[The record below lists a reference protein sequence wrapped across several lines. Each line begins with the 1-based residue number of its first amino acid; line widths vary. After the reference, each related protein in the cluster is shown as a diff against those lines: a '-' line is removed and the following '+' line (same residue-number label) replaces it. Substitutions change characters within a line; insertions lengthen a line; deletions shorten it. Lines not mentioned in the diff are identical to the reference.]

1 MMRQTLMK
9 QTLGSIAGGILLL
22 LFAYVHFTGGRGEPA
37 VAREAPIVNDSTR
50 RGQEPWMANEHHFA
64 ETRKHARKGALQ
76 GLDQAWAAYCGEGR
90 SKLISGLNYYFERR
104 GAEQRNPPKAWGE
117 SWARHVKT
125 AWATA
130 DDSRIERL
138 AQAAYGRGYF
148 TLNDLRPGN
157 RAAAGDVLGKERVTG
172 KGCQ

>member
-1 MMRQTLMK
+1 VTQAHW
-9 QTLGSIAGGILLL
+9 SIAGGILLL
-22 LFAYVHFTGGRGEPA
+22 LFAYLQFAGGRSAPL
-37 VAREAPIVNDSTR
+37 VAKEAPFVHEATR
-50 RGQEPWMANEHHFA
+50 RLQERGQEPWMVNEHMRVD
-64 ETRKHARKGALQ
+64 TRKHARKGALQ

-90 SKLISGLNYYFERR
+90 QKLISGLDYYFERR
-104 GAEQRNPPKAWGE
+104 GAEQRNPTAVWGE
-117 SWARHVKT
+117 SWARHVKA

-138 AQAAYGRGYF
+138 AQTAYVRGYF

-157 RAAAGDVLGKERVTG
+157 RAAAGNVLGNERVMG